1 MLPVLEIY
9 VIGTQS
15 HSFIYVNIAYGVLH
29 SGVVATET
37 KWPAKLKIV
46 SIWPFTESLPT
57 SDLKSP
63 GRRIMAMEL
72 PFGYAKEHW

>member
-1 MLPVLEIY
+1 MLLEHGHIHLFTY
-9 VIGTQS
+9 CLWSVAQW
-15 HSFIYVNIAYGVLH
+15 
-29 SGVVATET
+29 SGCNRDQMASKV
-37 KWPAKLKIV
+37 KN

-63 GRRIMAMEL
+63 GKRIMAMEL